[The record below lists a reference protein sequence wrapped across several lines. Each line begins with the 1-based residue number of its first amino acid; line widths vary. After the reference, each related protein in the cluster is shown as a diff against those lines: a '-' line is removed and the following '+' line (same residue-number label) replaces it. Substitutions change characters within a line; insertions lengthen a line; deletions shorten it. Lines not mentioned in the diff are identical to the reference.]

1 MATGLR
7 NSTKGPAEAVHR
19 LHNDDFHA
27 FVDRSEAPITRARI
41 SRWRDPMWRRTEEAS
56 GMTPI
61 MPRYYVS
68 RATVAATSSIE
79 FRHAP
84 RDWVFS

>member
-56 GMTPI
+56 GM
-61 MPRYYVS
+61 MPDHAAILCQSCYS
-68 RATVAATSSIE
+68 RGDVLDRVPSRSA
-79 FRHAP
+79 
-84 RDWVFS
+84 